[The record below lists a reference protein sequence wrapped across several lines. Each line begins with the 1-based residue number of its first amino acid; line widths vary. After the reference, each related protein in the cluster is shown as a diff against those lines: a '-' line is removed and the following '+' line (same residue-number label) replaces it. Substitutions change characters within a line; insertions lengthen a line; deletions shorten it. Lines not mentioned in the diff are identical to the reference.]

1 MNQNKLNLSGDFFS
15 FKNFKSLFNLKKRTF
30 REDSFIMAVI
40 SSICYAVLGNLCL
53 VKLGL
58 ESIYL
63 RCWYRKLGMFYR
75 IYKNKSPQYVFK
87 LIPEKTHA
95 YATRNLNNV
104 PCFKIEY
111 NFLKNSFF
119 PSTIIEWN
127 NLEPTLLIS
136 KSFIVFKNSILKFI
150 RPSPSNFF
158 NCDNRRGIRLITRL
172 RIGMSHLCEHK
183 FKYKF

>member
-1 MNQNKLNLSGDFFS
+1 MNQNKLNLSGYFFS

-63 RCWYRKLGMFYR
+63 RRWYRKLGMFYK
-75 IYKNKSPQYVFK
+75 IYKNKSLQYVFK

-95 YATRNLNNV
+95 Y
-104 PCFKIEY
+104 
-111 NFLKNSFF
+111 

-150 RPSPSNFF
+150 RPSLSNFF